1 MCEGKGDEIR
11 ARLREPCT
19 DGGRNAL
26 GAVVKQ
32 STTLLH
38 AWSLVRPPGQ
48 PLLVTL
54 PFCAPDAVVLAASA
68 RIRMRLCCVACPR
81 VGSPAGCVLAW
92 AARRHLI
99 LATSQCNAANQPVL
113 IASNVSFL
121 L

>member
-1 MCEGKGDEIR
+1 MVPR
-11 ARLREPCT
+11 APTQPTPPR
-19 DGGRNAL
+19 DA
-26 GAVVKQ
+26 AV
-32 STTLLH
+32 
-38 AWSLVRPPGQ
+38 LV
-48 PLLVTL
+48 
-54 PFCAPDAVVLAASA
+54 APDDAVVLAASA